1 MFKGLILI
9 FSLFLF
15 LGCNREEGKPAD
27 GESGS
32 IPVQVPEVKKV
43 ASKGYKPEDVIL
55 KINDVSLTWGQF
67 SPYMLK
73 NGFIKD
79 ASEPLGER
87 SAETAKVMLKQ
98 LTMRHLLN
106 LEAKRREIEVSD
118 SEREHYLGILE
129 KSLAEQ
135 GKPAS
140 RDSIMK
146 QFTSDA
152 TVPFL
157 EVSLDDTIRIVK
169 LNEDMIRSLVISEE
183 ELNAVRAGHKRRMAI
198 LIQTNKDRRL
208 EMEELLAKPEIKTD
222 RGFKLLAK
230 NHSDGIEAKRGGVV
244 GTFTREEVALEIDEK
259 EFTVAV
265 GETSGVFE
273 SPTALRIMRVL
284 KEEAPE
290 KEGGAARFQVA
301 QILRGKVPIEELP
314 EDDDKLR
321 ELVKTEFEMKR
332 LQSFAVELLNKHDVT
347 SPLFPQGFAFD

>member
-1 MFKGLILI
+1 M
-9 FSLFLF
+9 
-15 LGCNREEGKPAD
+15 GCNREEGKPAD

-140 RDSIMK
+140 R
-146 QFTSDA
+146 
-152 TVPFL
+152 
-157 EVSLDDTIRIVK
+157 
-169 LNEDMIRSLVISEE
+169 
-183 ELNAVRAGHKRRMAI
+183 
-198 LIQTNKDRRL
+198 
-208 EMEELLAKPEIKTD
+208 
-222 RGFKLLAK
+222 
-230 NHSDGIEAKRGGVV
+230 
-244 GTFTREEVALEIDEK
+244 
-259 EFTVAV
+259 
-265 GETSGVFE
+265 
-273 SPTALRIMRVL
+273 
-284 KEEAPE
+284 
-290 KEGGAARFQVA
+290 
-301 QILRGKVPIEELP
+301 
-314 EDDDKLR
+314 
-321 ELVKTEFEMKR
+321 
-332 LQSFAVELLNKHDVT
+332 
-347 SPLFPQGFAFD
+347 

>member
-244 GTFTREEVALEIDEK
+244 GSFTREEVALEIDEK